1 LNYIHGGNIYKYK
14 KNIIDFSSN
23 INPLG
28 MPDNLIKDI
37 NDSIEDIINYP
48 DPDYIKLRT
57 KIASNYNVDYKNI
70 VVGNGGIQLIHNA
83 IEFING
89 ESILIVSP
97 SFVEYEKASKRFN
110 KEVKYYLLLEENDF
124 KLKID
129 EFLKFDFNDIDNVII
144 CNPNNPTGKY
154 IEKKDIIKI
163 IEYLKLKNI
172 NLILDE
178 SFMDFLDDK
187 LSLIDKVNKYDNLI
201 IIRSLTKF
209 FAVPGLRLG
218 FLVSSNNELKNKIN
232 KYRESWSVNIF
243 ANEFGIN
250 VFDNNEYILKTKEY
264 IYSENKYLFEQLNE
278 MNLFKVYSSV
288 ANYIFLKSKYEIDW
302 KKELLNYNILI
313 RKCDNY
319 IGLNDRFYRV
329 AVKDNDSNLKLINSI
344 KKIKEKLNG
353 RFN

>member
-1 LNYIHGGNIYKYK
+1 MNYIHGGNIYKYK

>member
-1 LNYIHGGNIYKYK
+1 MNYIHGGNIYKYK
-14 KNIIDFSSN
+14 KDVIDFSSN

-28 MPDNLIKDI
+28 MPDNLINDI
-37 NDSIEDIINYP
+37 NDSIENIINYP
-48 DPDYIKLRT
+48 DPDYIKLRK
-57 KIASNYNVDYKNI
+57 KIASNYDVNYENI

-110 KEVKYYLLLEENDF
+110 KDVKYYLLLEEKDF
-124 KLKID
+124 ELNVD

-163 IEYLKLKNI
+163 IEYLKEKNI

-178 SFMDFLDDK
+178 SFMDFLEDD
-187 LSLIDKVNKYDNLI
+187 LSLMDKVNKYENLI

-218 FLVSSNNELKNKIN
+218 FLVTSNNELKNKIN

-250 VFDNNEYILKTKEY
+250 VFDNIEYILKTKEY
-264 IYSENKYLFEQLNE
+264 IYNENKFLFEKLNE
-278 MNLFKVYSSV
+278 TNLFKVYSSN
-288 ANYIFLKSKYEIDW
+288 ANYIFLKSKFDVDW
-302 KKELLNYNILI
+302 KEELLNYNILI

-329 AVKDNDSNLKLINSI
+329 AVKDNASNLKLINSI
-344 KKIKEKLNG
+344 KKIEEEIWQKC
-353 RFN
+353 

>member
-1 LNYIHGGNIYKYK
+1 MNYVHGGNIYKYK
-14 KNIIDFSSN
+14 KGTIDFSSN

-28 MPDNLIKDI
+28 VPDNLIKDI
-37 NDSIEDIINYP
+37 NNSIENIINYP
-48 DPDYIKLRT
+48 DPDYNKLRK
-57 KIASNYNVDYKNI
+57 KIASNYDVDYKNI
-70 VVGNGGIQLIHNA
+70 VVGNGGIQLIHNV

-89 ESILIVSP
+89 KSILIVSP

-110 KEVKYYLLLEENDF
+110 KNVKHYLFLEENDF
-124 KLKID
+124 QLNVD

-163 IEYLKLKNI
+163 IEYLKIKNI

-187 LSLIDKVNKYDNLI
+187 LSLIDKAKKYENLI

-218 FLVSSNNELKNKIN
+218 FLVTSNNELKNKIN
-232 KYRESWSVNIF
+232 KYRDSWSVNIF

-264 IYSENKYLFEQLNE
+264 IYIENKFLFEKLNE
-278 MNLFKVYSSV
+278 INLFKVYSSV

-329 AVKDNDSNLKLINSI
+329 AVKDNISNRELINSI
-344 KKIKEKLNG
+344 MKIKEELND